1 MANAATAAGDNGVAG
16 TLDAG
21 LGNDY
26 GAITGTLAGGDKECE
41 GFDEAIRHSVAL
53 TQGGTFNGSNDTSGT
68 GTRSEVFSVT
78 QGLRF
83 AYTGVEADTPA
94 IDRTA

>member
-1 MANAATAAGDNGVAG
+1 MANTVTAAGDNGVAG
-16 TLDAG
+16 TLSAG
-21 LGNDY
+21 LGNNGGDL
-26 GAITGTLAGGDKECE
+26 AGTLAGGDKEFQ
-41 GFDEAIRHSVAL
+41 GDEAVRHSVAL

-83 AYTGVEADTPA
+83 AYTGVEADSPA
-94 IDRTA
+94 ITRD

>member
-16 TLDAG
+16 TLAAG

-26 GAITGTLAGGDKECE
+26 GAITGTLAAGDKECE
-41 GFDEAIRHSVAL
+41 GFDEAIRHSVAR
-53 TQGGTFNGSNDTSGT
+53 TQGGTFEGGTDSNGN
-68 GTRSEVFSVT
+68 RSEVFSVT

>member
-1 MANAATAAGDNGVAG
+1 MANLTVAAGDNGVAG
-16 TLDAG
+16 TLADG
-21 LGNDY
+21 LGADY
-26 GAITGTLAGGDKECE
+26 GAMSGTLAAGNKEAVA
-41 GFDEAIRHSVAL
+41 FDEAIRHSVAR
-53 TQGGTFNGSNDTSGT
+53 TQGGTFEGGTDSNGN
-68 GTRSEVFSVT
+68 RSEVFSVT

>member
-21 LGNDY
+21 LGNNY
-26 GAITGTLAGGDKECE
+26 GGITGTLAGGDKECE
-41 GFDEAIRHSVAL
+41 GFDEAIRHSVAR
-53 TQGGTFNGSNDTSGT
+53 TQGGTFNGATNSG
-68 GTRSEVFSVT
+68 GNRSEVFSVT

-83 AYTGVEADTPA
+83 AYTGVEADSPA
-94 IDRTA
+94 IDRTV

>member
-16 TLDAG
+16 VLDGG
-21 LGNDY
+21 LGANY
-26 GAITGTLAGGDKECE
+26 GAITGTLAAGDNECE
-41 GFDEAIRHSVAL
+41 GFDEAIRHSVAR
-53 TQGGTFNGSNDTSGT
+53 TRTGQTFEGGTDSNGN
-68 GTRSEVFSVT
+68 RSEVFSVT